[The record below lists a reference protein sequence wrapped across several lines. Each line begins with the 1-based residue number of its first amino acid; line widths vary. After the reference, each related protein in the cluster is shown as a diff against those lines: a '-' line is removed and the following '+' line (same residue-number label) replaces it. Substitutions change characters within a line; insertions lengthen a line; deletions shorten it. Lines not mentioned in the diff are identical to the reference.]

1 MSEKIEH
8 QGVVQSV
15 NPTGVSIMIVQNAA
29 CTTCSA
35 SKMCMASESKEKI
48 IEAQPLSDMQA
59 GDEVR
64 VVIERRLGFKA
75 VLLAFVLPFLI
86 VISVV
91 ALFSHFSSFNDG
103 VIGTI
108 ALLALIPYY
117 ILIALLKDKLQKQF
131 AFYADK
137 I

>member
-1 MSEKIEH
+1 MPEKIEH
-8 QGVVQSV
+8 LGVVQSV
-15 NPTGVSIMIVQNAA
+15 SPTGVSIRIVQNAA
-29 CTTCSA
+29 CSTCSA

-48 IEAQPLSDMQA
+48 IEAQPLGDMQA

-75 VLLAFVLPFLI
+75 VLLAFVLPFAI
-86 VISVV
+86 VISIV
-91 ALFSHFSSFNDG
+91 ALLSRFTPMNDG
-103 VIGTI
+103 LIGTI

-117 ILIALLKDKLQKQF
+117 IVIALLKNKLKKQF
-131 AFYADK
+131 VFYADK